1 MGILFVIGLAVSSVW
16 AAVFAVFGS
25 LLAFG
30 VASFLKADFG
40 SVHTGLYSFSA
51 VLTAIALG
59 STFNKPSFKVLVY
72 TVVGVIFTVF
82 VQGAL
87 DVVVSPFGIPTLT
100 MPFVLASWLF
110 LVPNQDIM
118 PEHRQ

>member
-1 MGILFVIGLAVSSVW
+1 M
-16 AAVFAVFGS
+16 
-25 LLAFG
+25 
-30 VASFLKADFG
+30 
-40 SVHTGLYSFSA
+40 HTGLYSFSA